1 MILTNLKKLND
12 NNIKD
17 ASLIYQIKRQTD
29 RHRQRLKDRQRQRL
43 TDRQTDKYWQID
55 RQREEINYKLE
66 NKIGNIF

>member
-29 RHRQRLKDRQRQRL
+29 RQ
-43 TDRQTDKYWQID
+43 TETERQTKSVVDISM
-55 RQREEINYKLE
+55 E
-66 NKIGNIF
+66 